1 QGEINSGSITLT
13 LTSIGNGNCVPV
25 SDEIEIEFTPTP
37 TADAGANEIVC
48 ANDPEVQ
55 LNGSVTIA
63 SGGTWSGGNG
73 SFNPNANA
81 LDAVYTPT
89 ATETANGSVQLT
101 LTTTGNGNC
110 TPVADVMTITIT
122 PAPVVD
128 AGDDVIVCANDPEV
142 ELDGAISVATGGTW
156 SGGNGSFF
164 PNEND
169 LEAVYTPSAGEIAA
183 GEVTLTL
190 TSIGNGN
197 CIAVSDEV
205 TITITPAPVVDAGDD
220 QTLCNNNATA
230 QLDGS

>member
-1 QGEINSGSITLT
+1 T
-13 LTSIGNGNCVPV
+13 
-25 SDEIEIEFTPTP
+25 
-37 TADAGANEIVC
+37 
-48 ANDPEVQ
+48 
-55 LNGSVTIA
+55 
-63 SGGTWSGGNG
+63 
-73 SFNPNANA
+73 
-81 LDAVYTPT
+81 
-89 ATETANGSVQLT
+89 
-101 LTTTGNGNC
+101 
-110 TPVADVMTITIT
+110 DVMTITIT

-230 QLDGS
+230 QLDGSVTIASGGQWSGGLGGFSPSSTALDAEYTPSSAELIAGSVTLTLTSTGNGNCIGVSDQVTIFFTDAPIVVAGSDLY